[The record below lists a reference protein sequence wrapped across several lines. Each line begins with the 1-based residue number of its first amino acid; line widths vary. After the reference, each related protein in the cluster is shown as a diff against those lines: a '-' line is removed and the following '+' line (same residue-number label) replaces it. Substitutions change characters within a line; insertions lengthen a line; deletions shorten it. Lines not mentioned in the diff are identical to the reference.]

1 MRLLVYSHDTFGL
14 GNIRRMMAICNSLRE
29 RDPDLTI
36 LILTGSPMLHSFRGQ
51 QGFDYIKLPCLK
63 RGEDGALGVKFLDLG
78 VESMVALRSQLI
90 LATVKSFQPDLLLVD
105 KTPGGLAGELEA
117 GLLHIQQN
125 LPHTKIVLLLRD
137 ILDSAAPTMALWKR
151 NNYYAV
157 LRRFYDR
164 ILVVGQSDIFDIRDE
179 YELPESEREKVR
191 FCGYIGREK
200 GRTSRA
206 ALRAQLGVA
215 NDEKL
220 VLLTTGGGE
229 DGYRLIDAFTAA
241 QDEAEW
247 PAGTKSVI
255 VSGPELDGAKKQ
267 KLARWAEN
275 RPGVQVIEFTDDMM
289 SYLDAADV
297 VVSMGGYNTVCEI
310 LTLRKRAIVVP
321 RVTPVE
327 EQGIRAER
335 MARLSLFRCL
345 PPDRLTAKALTR
357 EVRSELEAVE
367 RAPEPGGR
375 LQLDALPRIAYHLQ
389 SLVAQKVIAF
399 RPRIDVPASIGA

>member
-29 RDPDLTI
+29 RDPELTI

-63 RGEDGALGVKFLDLG
+63 RGEDGALGVKYLDLG
-78 VESMVALRSQLI
+78 VDSMVALRSQLI
-90 LATVKSFQPDLLLVD
+90 LATVKSFQPDVLLVD

-117 GLLHIQQN
+117 GLLYIQQN

-137 ILDSAAPTMALWKR
+137 ILDGSAPTMALWKR

-157 LRRFYDR
+157 LRRFYDM
-164 ILVVGQSDIFDIRDE
+164 ILVVGQSDIYDIREE

-191 FCGYIGREK
+191 YCGYIGREP

-206 ALRAQLGVA
+206 ARRAELGVA
-215 NDEKL
+215 EDEKL

-241 QDEAEW
+241 QNEAEW
-247 PAGTKSVI
+247 PAGVKSLI
-255 VSGPELDGAKKQ
+255 VTGPALDAAKKQ
-267 KLARWAEN
+267 KLARWAEG
-275 RPGVQVIEFTDDMM
+275 RRGVQVIEFTDDMM

-297 VVSMGGYNTVCEI
+297 VVAMGGYNTVCEI

-321 RVTPVE
+321 RVVPVE

-335 MARLSLFRCL
+335 MARLALFRCL
-345 PPDRLTAKALTR
+345 HPDRLSAKTLAR
-357 EVRSELEAVE
+357 EVRGEVDALES
-367 RAPEPGGR
+367 APEPGGR
-375 LQLDALPRIAYHLQ
+375 LRLDALPRIAFHLQ
-389 SLVAQKVIAF
+389 SLAARKVVAL
-399 RPRIDVPASIGA
+399 RPRFAAPASVGA

>member
-14 GNIRRMMAICNSLRE
+14 GNIRRMMAICNSLRK
-29 RDPDLTI
+29 RDPELTI
-36 LILTGSPMLHSFRGQ
+36 LILTGSPMLHSFRGE

-63 RGEDGALGVKFLDLG
+63 RSEDGALGVKFLDLG
-78 VESMVALRSQLI
+78 VESVVALRSQLI
-90 LATVKSFQPDLLLVD
+90 LATIKSFQPDLLLVD

-117 GLLHIQQN
+117 GLSFIQQS

-137 ILDSAAPTMALWKR
+137 ILDNASSTMALWKR

-157 LRRFYDR
+157 LRRFYDM
-164 ILVVGQSDIFDIRDE
+164 ILVVGQSDIYDIREE
-179 YELPESEREKVR
+179 YQLPESEREKVR

-200 GRTSRA
+200 GRTGRRE
-206 ALRAQLGVA
+206 LRAELGVA
-215 NDEKL
+215 EDEKL

-241 QDEAEW
+241 QEEEEW
-247 PAGTKSVI
+247 PAGVKSLI
-255 VSGPELDGAKKQ
+255 VTGPELDAAKRQ
-267 KLARWAEN
+267 RLMRWAEN
-275 RPGVQVIEFTDDMM
+275 RPRVSVIEFTDDMM
-289 SYLDAADV
+289 SHLDAADV

-345 PPDRLTAKALTR
+345 TPARLTPKTLAG
-357 EVRSELEAVE
+357 EVRNEIQSAA
-367 RAPEPGGR
+367 RDAEPGG
-375 LQLDALPRIAYHLQ
+375 QVQMDALPRIAYHLQ
-389 SLVAQKVIAF
+389 SLVARKVVTL
-399 RPRIDVPASIGA
+399 RPRFSEPELMGA